1 MTAALRWVVCTPLLT
16 HLTAAASPADYD
28 TAEVWPGSRAP
39 TKKEAADSG
48 ASLEQAMAMPWWP
61 THSVVCNDSRPCR
74 PGEGNLKGYRFWGQ
88 PYIHM
93 EDYVQSRL
101 RRPPHEP
108 NPKAEYARLC
118 TIARRVQIDRLVV
131 VAAADWDWRRIILN
145 WVIHAHRL
153 GYSNAIVLSMDEP
166 LHADLHRRG
175 IPSFDDSANLD
186 AWNVTCLQR
195 HIQQVRMERVLAVA
209 ALLSGG
215 FDVLH
220 TDATAIFVRDFVQL
234 LKATPNVDLLAQ
246 REGAPPD
253 VLKRTWSGVNSGFI
267 YLRATKSEAMLR
279 FLGEVVK
286 RGLVE
291 FYHRRTAPHSV
302 LPRTDPSKSR
312 AALCSIN
319 SAMTVLPSL
328 SSCAAPRSSVLTAS
342 ATPPTRSG
350 GTISSTTSVSRTWS
364 TTTT

>member
-1 MTAALRWVVCTPLLT
+1 MNAWVDVTMAMALRWLVVGS
-16 HLTAAASPADYD
+16 HLIGLAAPASPADFD
-28 TAEVWPGSRAP
+28 TAEVWPGNRAP

-48 ASLEQAMAMPWWP
+48 ASLEQAMKMPWWP
-61 THSVVCNDSRPCR
+61 THSTVCNGSRPCR

-88 PYIHM
+88 PYIHR

-108 NPKAEYARLC
+108 NPKEEYARLC
-118 TIARRVQIDRLVV
+118 AIARRVQIGGLVI
-131 VAAADWDWRRIILN
+131 VAAGDWDWRRIILN

-166 LHADLHRRG
+166 LHTELHRRG
-175 IPSFDDSANLD
+175 IATFDNSANLD

-195 HIQQVRMERVLAVA
+195 HIQRVRMERVLAVA
-209 ALLSGG
+209 ALLAGG

-220 TDATAIFVRDFVQL
+220 TDATAIFVRDFVPL
-234 LKATPNVDLLAQ
+234 LKATPGVDLLAQ

-253 VLKRTWSGVNSGFI
+253 VLKRTGAGVNAGFI
-267 YLRATKSEAMLR
+267 YLRATKAEAMVR

-291 FYHRRTAPHSV
+291 FYHRRAAAH
-302 LPRTDPSKSR
+302 DP
-312 AALCSIN
+312 L
-319 SAMTVLPSL
+319 SL
-328 SSCAAPRSSVLTAS
+328 SSLRCFVPAHVCTSDPESAARLSRPRPPRCARTAHRSKTCS
-342 ATPPTRSG
+342 
-350 GTISSTTSVSRTWS
+350 
-364 TTTT
+364 